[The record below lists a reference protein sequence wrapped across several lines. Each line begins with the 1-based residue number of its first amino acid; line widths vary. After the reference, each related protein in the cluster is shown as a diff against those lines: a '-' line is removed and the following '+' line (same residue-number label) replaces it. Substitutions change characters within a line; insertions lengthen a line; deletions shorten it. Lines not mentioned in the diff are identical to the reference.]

1 MKPLRVSYC
10 SNERKACLEWVETFF
25 GDCLCNLT
33 DEFSFGLGMI
43 SLICWAVAEV
53 PQIITN
59 FKTKSG
65 HGVSLWFLFAWIVGD
80 IFNIVGCLIDSAT
93 LYTVATTLLTLQCIY
108 YDHICGRRKYRD
120 LEVNLI
126 TEDDSKPPKTG
137 GGNLSMPASNVPLE
151 VPRQKYY
158 YTSARS
164 LASSDTPPSYS
175 YIRIARSGPSALERD
190 SEESSS
196 EDEAAT
202 RRTSARQPWRI
213 PRSVGYGSFL
223 ATSGTLP
230 VQSKALLEASVA
242 ISGMKYMQELG
253 STNVF
258 GEWLGWLMAFIYMG
272 ARLPQIWLN
281 IKRGS
286 VEGLNP
292 LMFIFALV
300 ANITY
305 VGSILVRST
314 EWEKIRANL
323 PWLLDAIVC
332 VGLDFFVSF
341 TISSFNISTTSRLPA
356 GESENAW
363 KSTRQTGIRLEV
375 LLKKNKA

>member
-10 SNERKACLEWVETFF
+10 SDERKACLEWVKTYF

-65 HGVSLWFLFAWIVGD
+65 HGVSLWLLFAWIVGD

-93 LYTVATTLLTLQCIY
+93 LPTQYYTAWLYTVATTLLTMQCIY
-108 YDHICGRRKYRD
+108 YDHLRGGRKSPD

-126 TEDDSKPPKTG
+126 AEDNSKPPKTG
-137 GGNLSMPASNVPLE
+137 GGHLNMPASNVPLE

-158 YTSARS
+158 YASARS
-164 LASSDTPPSYS
+164 LAASDTPPSYS
-175 YIRIARSGPSALERD
+175 YIRIARSGPSSLEHD

-196 EDEAAT
+196 EDEAAMPK
-202 RRTSARQPWRI
+202 TSAASQPRRI

-223 ATSGTLP
+223 ATSATLP
-230 VQSKALLEASVA
+230 VQSKALLEASAA
-242 ISGMKYMQELG
+242 ISGMKYIQELG

-258 GEWLGWLMAFIYMG
+258 GEWLGWLMAIIYMG

-281 IKRGS
+281 FKRGS

-292 LMFIFALV
+292 LMFTFALV

-314 EWEKIRANL
+314 EWEKIKAN
-323 PWLLDAIVC
+323 
-332 VGLDFFVSF
+332 
-341 TISSFNISTTSRLPA
+341 
-356 GESENAW
+356 
-363 KSTRQTGIRLEV
+363 
-375 LLKKNKA
+375 